1 MFINRYNVSLSG
13 KHVSGSRFVYWVL
26 LIKEL
31 VGGKKKPDTI
41 VACLELIHR
50 GESRLLRDKNL
61 LSSQTNPGC
70 EVCMLSGF
78 SQCDSL

>member
-1 MFINRYNVSLSG
+1 MFVNRYNVSLSC

-31 VGGKKKPDTI
+31 VGGKNTDTI

-50 GESRLLRDKNL
+50 GEPDYFEIRI
-61 LSSQTNPGC
+61 C
-70 EVCMLSGF
+70 
-78 SQCDSL
+78 